1 VAQLPAPSSPLLTN
15 SEDSFGPAEAVAKR
29 AGLGGEVSLR
39 TIFWTQSACVICLR
53 PGGVNA
59 WLWMDCAY
67 HALPNHYLRGAGFK
81 SSVVST
87 ASQVLNVQCAAL
99 PWRRQGGVLEFLLIT
114 TRSTRRW
121 IIPKGW
127 PEAGQTPAESAAREA
142 LEEAGV
148 VCEVAARPVGAFQ
161 YIKQRRN
168 GERLALQVRVYPLE
182 VMRQRRMFA
191 EKHLRETRWCTLEEA
206 LTHISE
212 AGLKRL
218 LVKFA
223 KESRAAVN

>member
-1 VAQLPAPSSPLLTN
+1 MCHLL
-15 SEDSFGPAEAVAKR
+15 
-29 AGLGGEVSLR
+29 
-39 TIFWTQSACVICLR
+39 W
-53 PGGVNA
+53 PGGVNP
-59 WLWMDCAY
+59 WLWIDCAY
-67 HALPNHYLRGAGFK
+67 HASSNHYLRRAGFG
-81 SSVVST
+81 SSIVSA

-99 PWRRQGGVLEFLLIT
+99 PWRRQDGVLAFLLIT

-127 PEAGQTPAESAAREA
+127 PEAGLSPAEAAAREA

-148 VCEVAARPVGAFQ
+148 IGEIAVRPIGAFQ
-161 YIKQRRN
+161 YIKVRRN
-168 GERLALQVRVYPLE
+168 GERLALQVRVFPLE
-182 VMRQRRMFA
+182 VMRQRRAFA
-191 EKHLRETRWCTLEEA
+191 EKHLRETRWCTLDEA

-212 AGLKRL
+212 PGLKRL

>member
-1 VAQLPAPSSPLLTN
+1 
-15 SEDSFGPAEAVAKR
+15 
-29 AGLGGEVSLR
+29 
-39 TIFWTQSACVICLR
+39 VIR
-53 PGGVNA
+53 IKPGGVNA

-67 HALPNHYLRGAGFK
+67 HGISNHCKRGEGSA

-87 ASQVLNVQCAAL
+87 ESQLLNIQCAAL
-99 PWRRQGGVLEFLLIT
+99 PWRRQDGVLEFLLIT

-127 PEAGQTPAESAAREA
+127 PEAGLSPAEAAAREA

-148 VCEVAARPVGAFQ
+148 IGEIAARPIGAFQ
-161 YIKQRRN
+161 YIKVRRN

-182 VMRQRRMFA
+182 VMRQRRVFA
-191 EKHLRETRWCTLEEA
+191 EKHLRETRWCTLDEA
-206 LTHISE
+206 LTHVSE
-212 AGLKRL
+212 PGLKRL

-223 KESRAAVN
+223 KESRATVN